1 MEFESL
7 GADIKNK
14 IIKQVTVE
22 CKRFV
27 IGALYDDF
35 DGKPDEMTRETL
47 KMFKWRRNPKKFCW
61 YNKNTAENKALAE
74 SLNKST
80 DEMKDKKIPESYSE
94 KYDKKETESSIDI
107 KSFVDSLFK
116 ASDEEEKKTLKVT
129 AQAVKK
135 SQKVSKKIIDIDD
148 DNFELDL

>member
-1 MEFESL
+1 MRIVNNYEYNSIE
-7 GADIKNK
+7 
-14 IIKQVTVE
+14 
-22 CKRFV
+22 
-27 IGALYDDF
+27 LYF

-47 KMFKWRRNPKKFCW
+47 KMFKWRWNPKKFCW

-94 KYDKKETESSIDI
+94 KYEKKETEPSMDI
-107 KSFVDSLFK
+107 KAFVDSLFK
-116 ASDEEEKKTLKVT
+116 TNDEENKALKVT
-129 AQAVKK
+129 AQADKK
-135 SQKVSKKIIDIDD
+135 SKKVLGKIIDIDD

>member
-1 MEFESL
+1 MRIVNNYEYNSIE
-7 GADIKNK
+7 
-14 IIKQVTVE
+14 
-22 CKRFV
+22 
-27 IGALYDDF
+27 LYF

-47 KMFKWRRNPKKFCW
+47 KMFKWRWNPKKFCW

-94 KYDKKETESSIDI
+94 KYEKNETERSMDI
-107 KSFVDSLFK
+107 NAFVDNLFK
-116 ASDEEEKKTLKVT
+116 INEKQENNILKVASQTEKKS
-129 AQAVKK
+129 K
-135 SQKVSKKIIDIDD
+135 SIAKKIIDIDD

>member
-1 MEFESL
+1 MRIVNNYE
-7 GADIKNK
+7 
-14 IIKQVTVE
+14 
-22 CKRFV
+22 
-27 IGALYDDF
+27 LYF

-47 KMFKWRRNPKKFCW
+47 KMFKWRWNPKKFCW

-94 KYDKKETESSIDI
+94 KYEKNETEPSMDI
-107 KSFVDSLFK
+107 NAFVDNLFK
-116 ASDEEEKKTLKVT
+116 MNEKQENNILKVASQTEKKS
-129 AQAVKK
+129 K
-135 SQKVSKKIIDIDD
+135 SIAKKIIDIDD